1 MGVSDSSLGKPS
13 LQALCVCTSVA
24 SRMMSTKYHINL
36 LCQHV
41 EKNGPQN
48 QNQTHSEEEEK
59 EKERERAREK

>member
-1 MGVSDSSLGKPS
+1 
-13 LQALCVCTSVA
+13 
-24 SRMMSTKYHINL
+24 MMNTKYHTNL

-59 EKERERAREK
+59 EKEREREREKNDSAKFHNSAMPEDSYGHGLLFFS